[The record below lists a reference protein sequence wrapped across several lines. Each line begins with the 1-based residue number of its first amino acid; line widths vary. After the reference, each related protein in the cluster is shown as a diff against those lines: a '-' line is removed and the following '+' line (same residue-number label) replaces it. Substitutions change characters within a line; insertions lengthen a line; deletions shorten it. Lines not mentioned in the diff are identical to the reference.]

1 MAAWNE
7 TQAQPNELAQI
18 ALAQHEQGRMYLHSR
33 QRAVVLP
40 FWQAVAS
47 GGFVGVFLGT
57 LVGVL
62 TYASGAAVW
71 WKAAGIGLVVAFF
84 AFLLAALIAWFFFV
98 NEWRAMVWQTENFLH
113 RDIDGDGYQG
123 QPAPPQTVRV
133 EMLRD
138 AVDGP
143 YPQTQIA
150 ELPTSK
156 EKMTDLARGV
166 LGGTPFSEPQWSGA
180 GALFSRNEFRQ
191 VRDVFL
197 SRGWVRWKDDRYPQQ
212 GLELSPAGK
221 AVMRTF
227 ASEAHSPTLS
237 VRKA

>member
-7 TQAQPNELAQI
+7 TQAQPDFAQI

-62 TYASGAAVW
+62 TYVSGAAVW

-84 AFLLAALIAWFFFV
+84 AFLLAALVAWFFFV

-123 QPAPPQTVRV
+123 QPQYMEAETVKVTVVNDDGTEGAWGELPVKASKMREFAKGV
-133 EMLRD
+133 MAGREISRREWTQGHRKLFSQGDYDKLIKYMADPVRGWLVLKDRGVPTMGYKPS
-138 AVDGP
+138 VDGVS
-143 YPQTQIA
+143 II
-150 ELPTSK
+150 
-156 EKMTDLARGV
+156 
-166 LGGTPFSEPQWSGA
+166 
-180 GALFSRNEFRQ
+180 
-191 VRDVFL
+191 
-197 SRGWVRWKDDRYPQQ
+197 
-212 GLELSPAGK
+212 
-221 AVMRTF
+221 RTF
-227 ASEAHSPTLS
+227 ASETIDPPTLA
-237 VRKA
+237 R